1 MEKNDQF
8 SAFQLSFPF
17 LTELPLIFY
26 LFLKPGRAIIA
37 DTWGSHGF
45 SQSVCPNYVQ
55 AIN

>member
-37 DTWGSHGF
+37 DT
-45 SQSVCPNYVQ
+45 
-55 AIN
+55 